1 MQLWRAQGARARPP
15 RTSPARAVSA
25 LLLLSS
31 AGCVHAGSA
40 PARRVEDVAFPAAGR
55 AVASPLFET
64 AGDERRRDRD
74 GEAEY
79 VIDALRLA
87 PGMRVA
93 DIGAGTGYYAIRLA
107 ARLGPA
113 SLVYAQENDPA
124 RLARISARADRE
136 RLLNIIPV
144 QGYPNDP
151 ALPPGSVD
159 VALVAHAYHQIPG
172 PYEFLYRLAGALA
185 AGGRVGVIG
194 FDRQSVQYGVDP
206 DRLECEFEAV
216 GYRRVAYYLL
226 TPGEAYLAV
235 FEPPDRLPDPSAI
248 VPCGAAD
255 ASPADQGR
263 NR

>member
-1 MQLWRAQGARARPP
+1 MQLWRAQGVGARPP
-15 RTSPARAVSA
+15 GAASARAVPA
-25 LLLLSS
+25 LLLLAS

-40 PARRVEDVAFPAAGR
+40 PGPRIEEAAFPAAGR

-64 AGDERRRDRD
+64 ADDERRRDRD
-74 GEAEY
+74 GEADY
-79 VIDALRLA
+79 VFDALRLA

-93 DIGAGTGYYAIRLA
+93 EVGAGTGYYAIRLA

-136 RLLNIIPV
+136 RLLNIVPV

-159 VALVAHAYHQIPG
+159 VALLAHSYHQVPG

-185 AGGRVGVIG
+185 PGGRVGVIG
-194 FDRQSVQYGVDP
+194 FDRRSVQYGIDP
-206 DRLECEFEAV
+206 ARLECEFEAI

-235 FEPPDRLPDPSAI
+235 FEPPDRLPDPAAI
-248 VPCGAAD
+248 VPCAAGT
-255 ASPADQGR
+255 AGPADRSR